1 MQAVIEEVECS
12 RFSPDRGSPVCEE
25 RGEAAIGV
33 LTVIVVLV
41 LVVGYVFWR
50 RLVGKYEATSRDTAS
65 QTDAEKDASRQRLQN
80 EYEAKVESRDADTL
94 EASRDWYDNAGSPWR
109 VEAGLAL
116 GFVVLFGSLLVLIPL
131 FLLFKSLAE

>member
-1 MQAVIEEVECS
+1 MQAVIEEVDCG
-12 RFSPDRGSPVCEE
+12 RFSPDRVSPVCEE
-25 RGEAAIGV
+25 RDEAAIGI

-41 LVVGYVFWR
+41 LVVGYVLWR
-50 RLVGKYEATSRDTAS
+50 RLVRKYEATSRDMAS
-65 QTDAEKDASRQRLQN
+65 QTDAENDASRQRLQD

-94 EASRDWYDNAGSPWR
+94 EASRDWYDSVGSPWR